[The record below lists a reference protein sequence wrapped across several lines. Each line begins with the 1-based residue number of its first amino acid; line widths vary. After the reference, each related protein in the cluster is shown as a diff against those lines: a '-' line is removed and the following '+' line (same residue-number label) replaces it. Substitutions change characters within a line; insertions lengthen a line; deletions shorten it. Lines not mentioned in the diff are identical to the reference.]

1 MLFVLTSKNNFKDR
15 SLPSTLPETDSCLSV
30 ECVKLVKTGVSNNSL
45 GSSFHLK
52 LRSKFHSGSGES
64 NSDSQP
70 CIANDLFSGLSSQP
84 IIECF
89 LSGLATCILLSVT
102 TAAPSASS
110 S

>member
-1 MLFVLTSKNNFKDR
+1 MWTSEDNIKDQ
-15 SLPSTLPETDSCLSV
+15 SPSSTLPETDSSLSI
-30 ECVKLVKTGVSNNSL
+30 EYVKLVNTGVSKNSL
-45 GSSFHLK
+45 VSSFHLK

-64 NSDSQP
+64 ISNSQP